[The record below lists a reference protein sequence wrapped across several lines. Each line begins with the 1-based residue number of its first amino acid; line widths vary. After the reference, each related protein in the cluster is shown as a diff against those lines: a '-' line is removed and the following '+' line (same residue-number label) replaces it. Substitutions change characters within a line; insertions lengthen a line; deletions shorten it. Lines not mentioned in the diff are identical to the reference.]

1 MEGLGFVG
9 GVGAVVNRS
18 ATIGER
24 CGGRMSFS
32 VRNAR
37 YTTLRNVRVR
47 MAEGDE
53 ESKED
58 APQTLQGILIFAVTI
73 AIFGVAILATFSRTF
88 LPGGLAPPV

>member
-1 MEGLGFVG
+1 
-9 GVGAVVNRS
+9 
-18 ATIGER
+18 
-24 CGGRMSFS
+24 MSFS

-37 YTTLRNVRVR
+37 CTTLRNVRVR

>member
-1 MEGLGFVG
+1 MELLGFVG

-18 ATIGER
+18 ARIGER
-24 CGGRMSFS
+24 CGGRVNFS
-32 VRNAR
+32 VRSAR
-37 YTTLRNVRVR
+37 SARLRNVCIR

-88 LPGGLAPPV
+88 LPGGLGPPL